1 MTTLSEL
8 NLSDAELVAQFM
20 TIFGQEIP
28 KTMGFPSPEV
38 IELRMKL
45 IDEEVAEFKEAVADG
60 DFVNAMKELADCIYV
75 VQGAALA
82 MGVNLDP
89 VFREVHASNLSK
101 LGPDGE
107 VLRRPDGKVMK
118 GPNYRTADVESVLAA
133 MRGY

>member
-28 KTMGFPSPEV
+28 KEMGFPSPEV

-60 DFVNAMKELADCIYV
+60 DFVNAMKELVDCSYV
-75 VQGAALA
+75 ILGAALSF
-82 MGVNLDP
+82 GITP
-89 VFREVHASNLSK
+89 EVWRQCFQEVQRSNLSK
-101 LGPDGE
+101 LDKNGE
-107 VLRRPDGKVMK
+107 VIRRSDGKILK
-118 GPNYRTADVESVLAA
+118 SELYSAADLSKVITQ
-133 MRGY
+133 